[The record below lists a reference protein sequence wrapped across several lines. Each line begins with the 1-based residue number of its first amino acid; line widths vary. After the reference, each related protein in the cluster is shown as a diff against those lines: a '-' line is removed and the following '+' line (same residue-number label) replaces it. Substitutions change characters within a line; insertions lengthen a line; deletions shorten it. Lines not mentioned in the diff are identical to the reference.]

1 LPKKACDYPILF
13 SVLLLV
19 SIGIVMVFSAS
30 YNYAVDTYNDGYYFF
45 KRQMLWAVLGFAA
58 MVFMMNY
65 DYHKLERWA
74 NVLLVLSILL
84 LLAVFIPGVGATINE
99 ATRWIKLGPITI
111 QPAEIAKIAMIIYM
125 ARSMSK
131 KNDAMKT
138 FSKGVIPYLIIAGIF
153 FIIIVM
159 QPNLSTALTMIMLC
173 FVMMFA
179 AGANIGHLASLL
191 GIGAGA
197 AAYIISSGIIAD
209 TYWYKRIMIFR
220 DPFQDTSDTGFQL
233 VQSLYALGSGG
244 LWGVGLGNSRQ
255 KQFYLPMPQ
264 NDFIFAIICEE
275 LGFIG
280 GVTILFIFMFL
291 IWRSLRV
298 AITAKDS
305 FGRLLATGIISIVA
319 LQVIMNVA
327 VVTSSMPPTGVPMPF
342 ISAGGSSLSIS
353 MASMGIL
360 LNISKHCEIE

>member
-1 LPKKACDYPILF
+1 
-13 SVLLLV
+13 
-19 SIGIVMVFSAS
+19 
-30 YNYAVDTYNDGYYFF
+30 
-45 KRQMLWAVLGFAA
+45 
-58 MVFMMNY
+58 
-65 DYHKLERWA
+65 
-74 NVLLVLSILL
+74 VLSILL

-159 QPNLSTALTMIMLC
+159 QPNLSTALTMVMLC

-179 AGANIGHLASLL
+179 AGARIGHLTSLL

-197 AAYIISSGIIAD
+197 AVYIISSGVIAD

-280 GVTILFIFMFL
+280 GVAILFIFMFL
-291 IWRSLRV
+291 IWRGLRV

>member
-1 LPKKACDYPILF
+1 
-13 SVLLLV
+13 
-19 SIGIVMVFSAS
+19 
-30 YNYAVDTYNDGYYFF
+30 
-45 KRQMLWAVLGFAA
+45 MLWAVLGFAA

-159 QPNLSTALTMIMLC
+159 QPNLSTALTMVMLC

-179 AGANIGHLASLL
+179 AGARIGHLTSLL

-197 AAYIISSGIIAD
+197 AVYIISSGVIAD

-280 GVTILFIFMFL
+280 GVAILFIFMFL
-291 IWRSLRV
+291 IWRGLRV